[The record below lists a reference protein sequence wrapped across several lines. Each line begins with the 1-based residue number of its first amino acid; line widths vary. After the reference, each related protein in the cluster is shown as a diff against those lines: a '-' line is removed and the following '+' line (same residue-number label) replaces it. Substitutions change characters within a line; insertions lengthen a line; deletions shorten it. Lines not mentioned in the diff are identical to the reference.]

1 MAINQLA
8 SRYEKLS
15 SQLSEQYYNQD
26 AGLSYDRE
34 LMKKLSQELTSIS
47 REFLEKFTEPRSM
60 FLASIDTIAA
70 AERLEVELDFHDQRM
85 EKIST
90 DKYSLNDKRVNWGNW
105 RQFNSQTDDPH
116 KRKEVFDEFIA
127 KAPKIAHLVK
137 KRMSISR
144 EVYERYKLTPLEAYL
159 EHEQTTYEALI
170 GMLEKLG
177 DGARNPFLTAA
188 DHYAPEILHKP
199 KTEYYDDFYT
209 WRGRIYKPL
218 DKYLKDKNPLAKVA
232 ETLKKMGFEPSTIKV
247 DAEDRPSKSPS
258 ASCWG
263 IHVPNDV
270 RILYRR
276 VSPFEDFGSV
286 YHEFGHG
293 IHDKSADPKDS
304 VWKRYI
310 VPMSVAETFSILT
323 QSITED
329 PLFLKE
335 ELKLE
340 NKAVQEIISR
350 VHFMNLAFLTFY
362 AANSIMKTE
371 FWKKKYTIEQAAKRW
386 QQLTKRFFIETPGD
400 YWLLHHVM
408 PNYDLYSP
416 SYVIA
421 SVRVES
427 IKQKLA
433 KEYGEAWWRNPKAGQ
448 YVRELAQTRGEFNIK
463 QWKLN
468 PATYLKAQE
477 T

>member
-1 MAINQLA
+1 
-8 SRYEKLS
+8 
-15 SQLSEQYYNQD
+15 
-26 AGLSYDRE
+26 
-34 LMKKLSQELTSIS
+34 
-47 REFLEKFTEPRSM
+47 
-60 FLASIDTIAA
+60 
-70 AERLEVELDFHDQRM
+70 
-85 EKIST
+85 
-90 DKYSLNDKRVNWGNW
+90 
-105 RQFNSQTDDPH
+105 
-116 KRKEVFDEFIA
+116 
-127 KAPKIAHLVK
+127 
-137 KRMSISR
+137 
-144 EVYERYKLTPLEAYL
+144 
-159 EHEQTTYEALI
+159 
-170 GMLEKLG
+170 
-177 DGARNPFLTAA
+177 
-188 DHYAPEILHKP
+188 
-199 KTEYYDDFYT
+199 
-209 WRGRIYKPL
+209 
-218 DKYLKDKNPLAKVA
+218 
-232 ETLKKMGFEPSTIKV
+232 
-247 DAEDRPSKSPS
+247 
-258 ASCWG
+258 
-263 IHVPNDV
+263 
-270 RILYRR
+270 
-276 VSPFEDFGSV
+276 
-286 YHEFGHG
+286 
-293 IHDKSADPKDS
+293 
-304 VWKRYI
+304 
-310 VPMSVAETFSILT
+310 
-323 QSITED
+323 
-329 PLFLKE
+329 
-335 ELKLE
+335 LKLE